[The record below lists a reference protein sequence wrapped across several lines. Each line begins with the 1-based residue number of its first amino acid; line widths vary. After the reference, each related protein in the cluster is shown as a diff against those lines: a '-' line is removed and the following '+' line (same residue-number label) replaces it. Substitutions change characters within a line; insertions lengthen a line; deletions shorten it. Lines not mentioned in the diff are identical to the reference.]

1 MSPTLKQAERRWF
14 MRSSIRIKILGLS
27 LAPLALTLATLI
39 GMTSYWVNSYSTDLL
54 DRKVR
59 ADLSVAEGFLNILQQ
74 QDLINLKQLSLNQ
87 QLQES
92 IERQQPARIS
102 QQLYNFKMLHRLDFV
117 RIIPAH
123 QLSERVLK
131 EPSLGQ
137 IASQV
142 LAGNADAGLQLIS
155 PKELAF
161 IDPLLIKRVRIRL
174 LDTPMAE
181 STERHFEARGMFIRA
196 LHPIN
201 NAKGEMIALLDSGR
215 LLNRN
220 NGFVDEIRDLVYRP
234 GTLPD
239 GGLGT
244 VTLFLDDV
252 RISTNVPNKNL
263 PSPSGIESDPTPASR
278 AVGTRV
284 SKDVYQK
291 VLLRGESWVDRAFV
305 VNDWYISAYNPV
317 EDLAGKRIGMLYTGF
332 LEKPYKEIHNQTLLN
347 LTLAFVLV
355 AVISVFLVL
364 RSTGLITHPIRR
376 IHSVVQAVKA
386 GKRQRI
392 GMMDTQDEFS
402 ELAEQFDTMLD
413 LLEERNRQI
422 QQAADVLEH
431 KVESRTQSLQNKTR
445 ELEEHI
451 RLLQAT
457 RAQLITKEKLAA
469 LGELTAGIAHEINN
483 PAAVILGNMDLL
495 QATLGEHA
503 ADVEEEI
510 ELIIQQVYRIRA
522 LVNNLLQYSRPGEY
536 TQSMSPLDINQVVQ
550 DTLLLVRHTLEKQN
564 LEVKLS
570 LHAKCSTEANVQQLQ
585 QVLVNLVMNAANA
598 SQSFKSI
605 HIRSHDWYEDK
616 VLKGVVVEVEDSGMG
631 IADEILPH
639 IFDPFFTTRD
649 NGTGLGLSVSYGI
662 IRRYGGDIR
671 VHSEQGRG
679 STFSVYLLQQA
690 RYNNS
695 DQATTEQL
703 LATLSEAQRKR

>member
-174 LDTPMAE
+174 LETPMAE

>member
-1 MSPTLKQAERRWF
+1 MTPTRQQAKRRWY

-27 LAPLALTLATLI
+27 IAPLALTLATLI
-39 GMTSYWVNSYSTDLL
+39 GMTSYWVNTYSSDLL

-59 ADLSVAEGFLNILQQ
+59 ADLSVAEGFLNILEQ
-74 QDLINLKQLSLNQ
+74 QDLSNLKQLSLNQ
-87 QLQES
+87 QLRES
-92 IERQQPARIS
+92 VLRQQPARIS

-117 RIIPAH
+117 RIIPANK
-123 QLSERVLK
+123 LSERVLK

-142 LAGNADAGLQLIS
+142 LAGNANAGLQLIG
-155 PKELAF
+155 PDELAF
-161 IDPLLIKRVRIRL
+161 IDPQLIEQVRIKL
-174 LDTPMAE
+174 LHTPMAE
-181 STERHFEARGMFIRA
+181 ATERHYETRGMFIRA
-196 LHPIN
+196 LHPLTDDQ
-201 NAKGEMIALLDSGR
+201 GELIGLLDSGR

-220 NGFVDEIRDLVYRP
+220 NSFVDAIRDLVYRP

-244 VTLFLDDV
+244 VTLFLNDV
-252 RISTNVPNKNL
+252 RISTNVPSKAL
-263 PSPSGIESDPTPASR
+263 PSPSGMELQETPPPR

-284 SKDVYQK
+284 SKEVNQK
-291 VLLRGESWVDRAFV
+291 VLKKGESWVDRAFV

-332 LEKPYKEIHNQTLLN
+332 LEQPYREIHNQTLLN
-347 LTLAFVLV
+347 LIIAFAIV
-355 AVISVFLVL
+355 ACISVFLVL

-422 QQAADVLEH
+422 QQAAEVLEH
-431 KVESRTQSLQNKTR
+431 KVQSRTQSLQDKTR

-457 RAQLITKEKLAA
+457 RAQLVTKEKLAA

-495 QATLGEHA
+495 QVSLGENA
-503 ADVEEEI
+503 AEVEEEI
-510 ELIIQQVYRIRA
+510 ELIVQQVYRIRA

-536 TQSMSPLDINQVVQ
+536 TQAMSPLNINQVVE

-570 LHAKCSTEANVQQLQ
+570 LHAKSSAEANVQQLQ
-585 QVLVNLVMNAANA
+585 QVFVNLVMNAANA
-598 SQSFKSI
+598 SQSYKTI
-605 HIRSHDWYEDK
+605 HIRSHDWYEDHE
-616 VLKGVVVEVEDSGMG
+616 LKGVVVEVEDSGMG

-671 VHSEQGRG
+671 VHSEQGHG
-679 STFSVYLLQQA
+679 STFSVYLLKQA

>member
-1 MSPTLKQAERRWF
+1 MKTSQRQAKWPWF

-39 GMTSYWVNSYSTDLL
+39 AMTSYWVNSYSTDLL

-59 ADLSVAEGFLNILQQ
+59 ADLSVAEGMLNILQE
-74 QDLINLKQLSLNQ
+74 QDLSNLKQLSLSQ
-87 QLQES
+87 QLRES
-92 IERQQPARIS
+92 VQRQQPARIS

-117 RIIPAH
+117 RIIPA
-123 QLSERVLK
+123 QKLSERVLK

-137 IASQV
+137 IASLA
-142 LAGNADAGLQLIS
+142 LAGHAKAGLQLIG
-155 PKELAF
+155 PEELTF
-161 IDPLLIKRVRIRL
+161 IDPQLIDQVRIKL
-174 LDTPMAE
+174 LSTPMAE
-181 STERHFEARGMFIRA
+181 PSDRNFENRGMFIRA

-201 NAKGEMIALLDSGR
+201 SDNGDLIGLLDSGR

-220 NGFVDEIRDLVYRP
+220 NSFVDEIRDLVYRP
-234 GTLPD
+234 GTLPE

-244 VTLFLDDV
+244 VTLFLDGV
-252 RISTNVPNKNL
+252 RISTNVPSQTL
-263 PSPSGIESDPTPASR
+263 SDQGDEAAGIPAPR
-278 AVGTRV
+278 AVGTQV
-284 SKDVYQK
+284 SREVYQK
-291 VLLRGESWVDRAFV
+291 VLTKGESWVDRAFV

-332 LEKPYKEIHNQTLLN
+332 LEQPYKEIHNQTLLN
-347 LTLAFVLV
+347 LILAFAVV
-355 AVISVFLVL
+355 AFISVFLVL

-422 QQAADVLEH
+422 QQAAEILEH
-431 KVESRTQSLQNKTR
+431 KVQSRTQSLQDKTR

-495 QATLGEHA
+495 QASLGEHA

-510 ELIIQQVYRIRA
+510 ELIVQQVYRIRA

-536 TQSMSPLDINQVVQ
+536 SQSMSPLNINQVVE

-564 LEVKLS
+564 LKVKLS
-570 LHAKCSTEANVQQLQ
+570 LHAKCSAEANVQQLQ
-585 QVLVNLVMNAANA
+585 QVFVNLVMNAANA
-598 SQSFKSI
+598 SQSFKTL
-605 HIRSHDWYEDK
+605 HIRSHDWYEDQI
-616 VLKGVVVEVEDSGMG
+616 LKGVVVEVEDTGMG

-671 VHSEQGRG
+671 VHSVLGKG
-679 STFSVYLLQQA
+679 STFSVYLLQKA
-690 RYNNS
+690 RYNDS

>member
-1 MSPTLKQAERRWF
+1 

-59 ADLSVAEGFLNILQQ
+59 ADLSVAEGFLNILKQ

-92 IERQQPARIS
+92 VELQKPARIS

-117 RIIPAH
+117 RIIPAAK
-123 QLSERVLK
+123 LSERVLK

-155 PKELAF
+155 PDELAF
-161 IDPLLIKRVRIRL
+161 IDPVLIEQVRIRL
-174 LDTPMAE
+174 LQTPMAQ
-181 STERHFEARGMFIRA
+181 STERHFEKRGMFIRA

-201 NAKGEMIALLDSGR
+201 NVKGEMIALLDSGR

-291 VLLRGESWVDRAFV
+291 VLVKGESWVDRAFV

-317 EDLAGKRIGMLYTGF
+317 EDLSGKRIGMLYSGF
-332 LEKPYKEIHNQTLLN
+332 LEKPYREIHNQTLLN

-422 QQAADVLEH
+422 RQAADVLEH

-495 QATLGEHA
+495 QVSLGDHA
-503 ADVEEEI
+503 EDVEEEI
-510 ELIIQQVYRIRA
+510 ELIVQQVYRIRA

-536 TQSMSPLDINQVVQ
+536 TQSMSPLNINQVIE
-550 DTLLLVRHTLEKQN
+550 DTLLLVRHTLEKEN
-564 LEVKLS
+564 LEVKLT
-570 LHAKCSTEANVQQLQ
+570 LQAKCSAQANVQQLQ
-585 QVLVNLVMNAANA
+585 QVFVNLLMNAANA
-598 SQSFKSI
+598 SQSYKTI
-605 HIRSHDWYEDK
+605 HVRSQDWYEGDS
-616 VLKGVVVEVEDSGMG
+616 LKGVIVEVEDAGKG
-631 IADEILPH
+631 IAKEILPH

-662 IRRYGGDIR
+662 IRRYGGDIQ
-671 VHSEQGRG
+671 VHSEQGHG
-679 STFSVYLLQQA
+679 SIFRVYLLHQA
-690 RYNNS
+690 RYNDS

>member
-1 MSPTLKQAERRWF
+1 MSPTLKQAKRRWF

-92 IERQQPARIS
+92 VELQKPARIS

-117 RIIPAH
+117 RIIPATK
-123 QLSERVLK
+123 LSERVLK

-155 PKELAF
+155 PDELAF
-161 IDPLLIKRVRIRL
+161 IDPLLIEQVRIRL
-174 LDTPMAE
+174 LQTPMAE
-181 STERHFEARGMFIRA
+181 STERHFEKRGMFIRA

-220 NGFVDEIRDLVYRP
+220 NNFVDEIRDLVYRP

-252 RISTNVPNKNL
+252 RISTNVPNNNL
-263 PSPSGIESDPTPASR
+263 PSPSGIESTPTPASR

-317 EDLAGKRIGMLYTGF
+317 EDLAGKRIGMLYSGF
-332 LEKPYKEIHNQTLLN
+332 LEKPYREIHNQTLLN
-347 LTLAFVLV
+347 LILAFVLV

-495 QATLGEHA
+495 QVTLGEHA

-510 ELIIQQVYRIRA
+510 DLIVQQVYRIRA

>member
-1 MSPTLKQAERRWF
+1 MSSIKRQAKRPWY

-27 LAPLALTLATLI
+27 IAPLALTLATLI
-39 GMTSYWVNSYSTDLL
+39 GMTSYWVTSYSTDLL

-59 ADLSVAEGFLNILQQ
+59 ADLSVAEGILNILEQ
-74 QDLINLKQLSLNQ
+74 QDLSNLKQLSLSQ
-87 QLQES
+87 QLRES
-92 IERQQPARIS
+92 VLRQQPARIS
-102 QQLYNFKMLHRLDFV
+102 QQLYNFKMLHQLDFV
-117 RIIPAH
+117 RIIPATK
-123 QLSERVLK
+123 LSERVLK

-142 LAGNADAGLQLIS
+142 LAGNANAGLQLIG
-155 PKELAF
+155 PEELTF
-161 IDPLLIKRVRIRL
+161 IDPLLIDQVRIKL
-174 LDTPMAE
+174 LNTPMAQP
-181 STERHFEARGMFIRA
+181 TDRHFESRGMFIRA
-196 LHPIN
+196 LHPITN
-201 NAKGEMIALLDSGR
+201 DNGELIGLLDSGR

-220 NGFVDEIRDLVYRP
+220 NNFVDEIRDLVYRP
-234 GTLPD
+234 GTLPE

-252 RISTNVPNKNL
+252 RISTNVPNKAM
-263 PSPSGIESDPTPASR
+263 PSPSGMELVEVSAPR

-284 SKDVYQK
+284 SKEVYQK
-291 VLLRGESWVDRAFV
+291 VLTKGESWVDRAFV

-332 LEKPYKEIHNQTLLN
+332 LEQPYKEIHNQTLLN
-347 LTLAFVLV
+347 LILAFAVV
-355 AVISVFLVL
+355 AFISVFLVL

-422 QQAADVLEH
+422 QQAAEVLEH
-431 KVESRTQSLQNKTR
+431 KVQSRTQSLQDKTR

-495 QATLGEHA
+495 QASLGENSA
-503 ADVEEEI
+503 EVEEEI
-510 ELIIQQVYRIRA
+510 ELIVQQVYRIRA

-536 TQSMSPLDINQVVQ
+536 TQSMSPLNINQVVE

-570 LHAKCSTEANVQQLQ
+570 LHAKSSAEANVQQLQ
-585 QVLVNLVMNAANA
+585 QVFVNLVMNAANA
-598 SQSFKSI
+598 SQSFKNI
-605 HIRSHDWYEDK
+605 HIRSHDWYEDH

-671 VHSEQGRG
+671 VHSVLGQG
-679 STFSVYLLQQA
+679 STFSVYLLQKA
-690 RYNNS
+690 RYNDS
-695 DQATTEQL
+695 DHATAEQL